1 MNCDRFDSNCL
12 IFLEFFTKQ
21 CINIWKSIMESITKD
36 RAKTLYCYDT
46 IKSVEKCIFCIYRHL
61 SASVLNS
68 KFTCNINPACLK
80 RELKCNFLKM
90 DPSYDFL
97 LDFSLS
103 YFQMFSSW
111 CNSTNFRQMVDRAT
125 TENQLGNVC
134 QKPAT
139 C

>member
-1 MNCDRFDSNCL
+1 
-12 IFLEFFTKQ
+12 
-21 CINIWKSIMESITKD
+21 MESITKD

-125 TENQLGNVC
+125 TENQLGKCVPETGHVLMKSNSG
-134 QKPAT
+134 QSE
-139 C
+139 